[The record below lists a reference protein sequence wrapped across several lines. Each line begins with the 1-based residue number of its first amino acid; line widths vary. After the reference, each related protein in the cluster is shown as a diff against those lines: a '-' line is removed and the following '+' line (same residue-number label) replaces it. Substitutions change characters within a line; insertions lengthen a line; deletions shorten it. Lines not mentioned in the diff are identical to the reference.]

1 MKFEKTDK
9 IKTKK
14 AKPKEKG
21 EENSVKIETSCR
33 VYDEEEW
40 LTILH
45 QKIQSVIKDLKKE
58 GGQHCLHWGKNRG
71 AKGQREG
78 KRQVFNL
85 YQKRRNCKHFFL
97 QSWKTLKF

>member
-58 GGQHCLHWGKNRG
+58 GGQHCLHWDKNRG

-78 KRQVFNL
+78 KGKFLTCITKEETVNTLSFNL
-85 YQKRRNCKHFFL
+85 GKL
-97 QSWKTLKF
+97 